1 MRRVGQILLTVELL
15 EIIMLIIEYG
25 SNGRNI
31 VKLRKDWTPARL
43 SRAYIPPRKTYQF
56 DKDERRVQTALI
68 GKGVK

>member
-1 MRRVGQILLTVELL
+1 
-15 EIIMLIIEYG
+15 MLIIEYK

-56 DKDERRVQTALI
+56 DKDERRIQIALI